1 MTGSLLENWT
11 IYEGD
16 SITFNCSFKSGPESS
31 IVWYKSKIESQQ
43 NQNYMINGRYFIL
56 NNVNINNSD
65 LYVCNATNIFGSSL
79 KKFKLNVLEGKQKMI
94 MVKCE

>member
-1 MTGSLLENWT
+1 
-11 IYEGD
+11 
-16 SITFNCSFKSGPESS
+16 
-31 IVWYKSKIESQQ
+31 
-43 NQNYMINGRYFIL
+43 MINGRYFIL